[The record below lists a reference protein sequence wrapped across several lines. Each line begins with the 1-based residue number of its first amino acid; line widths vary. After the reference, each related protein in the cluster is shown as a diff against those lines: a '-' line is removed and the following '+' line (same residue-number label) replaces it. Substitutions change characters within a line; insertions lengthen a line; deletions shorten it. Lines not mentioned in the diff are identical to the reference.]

1 LSVIILV
8 DKNAKITCSCIISL
22 QIRDSFKITRQ
33 LIDPLLLTHLD
44 NVLAP

>member
-8 DKNAKITCSCIISL
+8 DKNAKITCSCTISL
-22 QIRDSFKITRQ
+22 QIRDSFKITR
-33 LIDPLLLTHLD
+33 LIDSRLLTHLD